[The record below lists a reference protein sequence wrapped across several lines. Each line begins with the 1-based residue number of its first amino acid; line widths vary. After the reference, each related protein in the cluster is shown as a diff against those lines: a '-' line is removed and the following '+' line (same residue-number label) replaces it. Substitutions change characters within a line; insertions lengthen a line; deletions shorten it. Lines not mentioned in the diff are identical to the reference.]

1 MTRRR
6 STSGVSLLTAL
17 ALGACAGPPPASVDD
32 TLDLIGQRALQ
43 KHVAYLASD
52 GLEGRMTG
60 QPGYDAAAE
69 YVAEQLAGMGVEPAG
84 PDGWYQP
91 VPLRSYTL
99 VAGSAE
105 FTLHGDEN
113 RTFAHREEFVAF
125 ADPVA
130 PESSIRAEV
139 VYVGYGVH
147 APEFGYSDYDGID
160 VTGKIIAGY
169 SGAPASISGE
179 QRAYYASSLTKRR
192 EAAARGAVGVISLR
206 SREAE
211 EKRSWND
218 AKKRFG
224 RRPDMRWVT
233 ADGRAADHFPEIRV
247 RTYLSPATAEALF
260 AGAPLSYEESLDR
273 MEAGE
278 PASVH
283 LGVEVTM
290 ANASEHTSMSSPNVV
305 GLIRGTDPAL
315 ADEYVVYT
323 AHLDHIG
330 TIVEDGRTRVYN
342 GAYDN
347 AMGVAL
353 MLETARSFA
362 AFPPRRS
369 VLFVAVTAEEQG
381 LLGSDYFV
389 NHPVVPANSIVA
401 NINLDMPLFL
411 YPVADLIAFGS
422 EHSSLQG
429 PAERAAR
436 AEGFVFTPDP
446 IPEENLFVRSDQY
459 SFVRKGIPA
468 LFLVP
473 GFGSQD
479 DGVDGE
485 AIFRD
490 FIRNHYHEPSDDSS
504 RPVDWSSAVRFA
516 RAHARIGYAIAMG
529 GPRPRW
535 NEGNFF
541 GERFATP

>member
-1 MTRRR
+1 MTARRPAP
-6 STSGVSLLTAL
+6 GACLLTAL
-17 ALGACAGPPPASVDD
+17 ALVACAAPPPASVNDA
-32 TLDLIGQRALQ
+32 LDLIGQRALQ

-60 QPGYDAAAE
+60 RPGYDKAAE
-69 YVAEQLAGMGVEPAG
+69 YVAGQLAAMGVEPAG

-99 VAGSAE
+99 DSAE
-105 FTLHGDEN
+105 FTLHGEAD
-113 RTFAHREEFVAF
+113 RRFVYRDDFASFP
-125 ADPVA
+125 DPVA
-130 PESSIRAEV
+130 TESRVRAEV

-147 APEFGYSDYDGID
+147 APEFGYSDYEGID
-160 VTGKIIAGY
+160 VAGRIVAAY
-169 SGAPASISGE
+169 RGAPASISGE
-179 QRAYYASSLTKRR
+179 QRAYFASSLTKLR
-192 EAAARGAVGVISLR
+192 EAAARGAVGAITLR
-206 SREAE
+206 SRDAE
-211 EKRSWND
+211 EKRPWSE
-218 AKKRFG
+218 AKTLFG
-224 RRPDMRWVT
+224 RRPQMRWIT
-233 ADGRAADHFPEIRV
+233 DDGRAADHFPAIRV
-247 RTYLSPATAEALF
+247 RTYLSPATAGALF
-260 AGAPLSYEESLDR
+260 ADAPISYEASLDR

-278 PASVH
+278 PASAH

-290 ANASEHTSMSSPNVV
+290 ANASRHTSISSPNVV
-305 GLIRGTDPAL
+305 GMVRGTDPAL

-330 TIVEDGRTRVYN
+330 TVVEDGETRVYN

-369 VLFVAVTAEEQG
+369 LLFVALTAEERG

-389 NHPVVPANSIVA
+389 NHPVVPASSIVA
-401 NINLDMPLFL
+401 NVNLDMPLFL

-422 EHSSLQG
+422 GHSSLQG

-436 AEGFVFTPDP
+436 AEGFAFAPDP
-446 IPEENLFVRSDQY
+446 MPEESLFVRSDQY

-479 DGVDGE
+479 DGIDRE
-485 AIFRD
+485 TIFRE
-490 FIRNHYHEPSDDSS
+490 FIGNHYHKPSDDSS
-504 RPVDWSSAVRFA
+504 RPVDWGSAVRFA
-516 RAHARIGYAIAMG
+516 RAHARIGYAVAMG

-535 NEGNFF
+535 KEDNFF
-541 GERFATP
+541 GERFARP